1 MNALLC
7 LEIAVNAVFPMALW
21 LRACHIWSGLYQA
34 GFLIE
39 EDRWGSESCRLWF
52 TWRQQMPLLRILLQ
66 GQVSGAQLVSVSW
79 RPVWNAFSLV
89 ANFQRKL
96 QNPDAASH
104 SNWMCAPGPGIM
116 GNVLHPEVTAG
127 GGQLIN
133 RAVVLF
139 YIQPNWLWELG
150 VGWKEYQLTAPFL
163 FIWEKFEDEGWKN
176 EFYMGFFVFRILLL
190 CYNKDSR
197 MCWVG
202 VPKVLKKN
210 LVCHASLSCPQYSP
224 KTHPPPWLGKGP
236 CGPPDVVGLQ
246 LP

>member
-1 MNALLC
+1 
-7 LEIAVNAVFPMALW
+7 MALR

-39 EDRWGSESCRLWF
+39 EDRWGSESCRLRF

-163 FIWEKFEDEGWKN
+163 FIWEKFEDEGWKK
-176 EFYMGFFVFRILLL
+176 EFYMGFL
-190 CYNKDSR
+190 CSEFCFSATIKTAE
-197 MCWVG
+197 CAE
-202 VPKVLKKN
+202 
-210 LVCHASLSCPQYSP
+210 LVCLKSSRRIWFATPLYPALSTLL
-224 KTHPPPWLGKGP
+224 KHIPPLG
-236 CGPPDVVGLQ
+236 
-246 LP
+246 